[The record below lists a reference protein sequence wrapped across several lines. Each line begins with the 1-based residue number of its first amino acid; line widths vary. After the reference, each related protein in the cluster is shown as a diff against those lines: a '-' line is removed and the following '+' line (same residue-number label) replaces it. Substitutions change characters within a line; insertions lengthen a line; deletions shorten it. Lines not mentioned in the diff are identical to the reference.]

1 MCRMV
6 SGRRHCYEK
15 LPSTTAQNAHETCQD
30 RGMYLAKVDSE
41 EEFEFLRNLIAEG
54 AKHICLKEDNFAYY
68 YYTLGFRRIL
78 LFD

>member
-15 LPSTTAQNAHETCQD
+15 LASTTAQNAHETCQD

-41 EEFEFLRNLIAEG
+41 EEFEFLHNLIAADGKNIFIEL
-54 AKHICLKEDNFAYY
+54 KHV
-68 YYTLGFRRIL
+68 
-78 LFD
+78 